1 MKDMKN
7 YLTNLIEEKGKSLDT
22 PVKIDGHIGMT
33 LENVVEFI
41 CERLNF
47 LKSINRQQKKAILF
61 GNPRGG
67 SYKLIS
73 YKYAIEDL
81 KKTHSGILKAKVLEI
96 QSKLGEG
103 ECIFNTNLDG
113 IL

>member
-41 CERLNF
+41 CQLPAEVQKDCRNKLVYIDFKNGDVFHF
-47 LKSINRQQKKAILF
+47 LDYIAL
-61 GNPRGG
+61 GM
-67 SYKLIS
+67 
-73 YKYAIEDL
+73 
-81 KKTHSGILKAKVLEI
+81 
-96 QSKLGEG
+96 SKLAE
-103 ECIFNTNLDG
+103 F
-113 IL
+113 